1 MVTTIG
7 IDPHKATHTAV
18 AIDDDET
25 VLGEFTIRADKDQ
38 TTKLIDWAGSVDG
51 DGRLWAVE
59 AATGL
64 GHLLSQQL
72 VARGETVVDVPP
84 VLASRIRV
92 LSSGKSHKNDPN
104 DARSVAIAAPRR
116 ESLAEVRC
124 EDDTAVLRMLAKRH
138 RELTSLRTQAVCRLH
153 AMLAVLR
160 PGGMG
165 HRLSAKQAS
174 RMLGG
179 IRGLDTVG
187 EQRRLMAKTHI
198 VDIRRL
204 DRDLITVKAQ
214 IRTAVT
220 AADTS
225 VTDIYG
231 VGPVVAA
238 FVIGYTP
245 PIERLTSADR
255 YAAYNG
261 TAPIEVSSG
270 GKVRHLK
277 SYPPID
283 EMVWTTERGSLLR
296 RGSFGRIWRKAVAE
310 SVGPPSRV
318 HDLRHTHAAWLIADG
333 EHPKAIQTRL
343 GHGSISVTM
352 DRYGHLMDGLDD
364 QIAVHLNARAEA
376 AAPPPR
382 LELSPSDTTALLR
395 TRRNPS

>member
-25 VLGEFTIRADKDQ
+25 VLAEITIRADKDQ
-38 TTKLIDWAGSVDG
+38 ATKLIDWAQSVNG
-51 DGRLWAVE
+51 DGRVWAVE

-72 VARGETVVDVPP
+72 VSRGEPVVDVPP

-92 LSSGKSHKNDPN
+92 LSSGKSNKNDEN
-104 DARSVAIAAPRR
+104 DARSVAVAALRR
-116 ESLAEVRC
+116 GGLAEVRR
-124 EDDTAVLRMLAKRH
+124 EDEAAILRMLAKRH
-138 RELTSLRTQAVCRLH
+138 RDLTALRTQAVCRLH

-165 HRLSAKQAS
+165 HRLSAKQAA

-187 EQRRLMAKTHI
+187 EQRRQMAKTYI

-204 DRDLITVKAQ
+204 DRDLDANKTQ
-214 IRTAVT
+214 IRRAVA
-220 AADTS
+220 AADTK

-238 FVIGYTP
+238 FLVGYTP
-245 PIERLTSADR
+245 PIDRFESADR

-270 GKVRHLK
+270 GKVRHRL
-277 SYPPID
+277 S
-283 EMVWTTERGSLLR
+283 R
-296 RGSFGRIWRKAVAE
+296 RGNRTLNHAIHTAAVTQISHHTEGRVYYDKKLDEGKTNKEALRALKRRISNTVYRQLRADARRH
-310 SVGPPSRV
+310 SV
-318 HDLRHTHAAWLIADG
+318 
-333 EHPKAIQTRL
+333 
-343 GHGSISVTM
+343 
-352 DRYGHLMDGLDD
+352 
-364 QIAVHLNARAEA
+364 
-376 AAPPPR
+376 
-382 LELSPSDTTALLR
+382 
-395 TRRNPS
+395 

>member
-18 AIDDDET
+18 AIDGSEI
-25 VLGEFTIRADKDQ
+25 VLGEITIRADKDQ
-38 TTKLIDWAGSVDG
+38 TTKLLDWAASVDG

-92 LSSGKSHKNDPN
+92 LSSGKSNKNDPN
-104 DARSVAIAAPRR
+104 DARSVAIAALRR
-116 ESLAEVRC
+116 ESLAEVRR
-124 EDDTAVLRMLAKRH
+124 EDDAAVLRMFAKRH
-138 RELTSLRTQAVCRLH
+138 RELTALRTQAVCRLH
-153 AMLAVLR
+153 AMLAVLK

-179 IRGLDTVG
+179 IRSLDTVG
-187 EQRRLMAKTHI
+187 EQRRQMAKAHI
-198 VDIRRL
+198 SDIRRL
-204 DRDLITVKAQ
+204 DRDLEANKAQ

-220 AADTS
+220 AADTT

-238 FVIGYTP
+238 FLVGYSP
-245 PIERLTSADR
+245 PIARFDTSDR

-270 GKVRHLK
+270 GKVRHRL
-277 SYPPID
+277 S
-283 EMVWTTERGSLLR
+283 R
-296 RGSFGRIWRKAVAE
+296 RGNRTLNHAIHTAAVTQISHQTPGRVYYDKKLDEGKTDKEALQALKRRISNAVYRRLVADARRR
-310 SVGPPSRV
+310 SV
-318 HDLRHTHAAWLIADG
+318 
-333 EHPKAIQTRL
+333 
-343 GHGSISVTM
+343 
-352 DRYGHLMDGLDD
+352 
-364 QIAVHLNARAEA
+364 
-376 AAPPPR
+376 
-382 LELSPSDTTALLR
+382 
-395 TRRNPS
+395 

>member
-25 VLGEFTIRADKDQ
+25 VLAEITIRADKDQ
-38 TTKLIDWAGSVDG
+38 ATKLIDWAQSVNG
-51 DGRLWAVE
+51 DGRVWAVE

-72 VARGETVVDVPP
+72 VSRGEPVVDVPP

-92 LSSGKSHKNDPN
+92 LSSGKSNKNDEN
-104 DARSVAIAAPRR
+104 DARSVAVAALRR
-116 ESLAEVRC
+116 GGLAEVRR
-124 EDDTAVLRMLAKRH
+124 EDEAAILRMLAKRH
-138 RELTSLRTQAVCRLH
+138 RELTALRTQAVCRLH

-179 IRGLDTVG
+179 IRGLDAVG
-187 EQRRLMAKTHI
+187 EQRRQMAKTYI

-204 DRDLITVKAQ
+204 DRDLDANKTQ
-214 IRTAVT
+214 IRRAVA
-220 AADTS
+220 AADTK

-238 FVIGYTP
+238 FLVGYTP
-245 PIERLTSADR
+245 PIDRFESADR

-270 GKVRHLK
+270 GKVRHRL
-277 SYPPID
+277 S
-283 EMVWTTERGSLLR
+283 R
-296 RGSFGRIWRKAVAE
+296 RGNRTLNHAIHTAAVTQISHHTEGRVYYDKKLDEGKTNKEALRALKRRISNTVYRQLRADARRH
-310 SVGPPSRV
+310 SV
-318 HDLRHTHAAWLIADG
+318 
-333 EHPKAIQTRL
+333 
-343 GHGSISVTM
+343 
-352 DRYGHLMDGLDD
+352 
-364 QIAVHLNARAEA
+364 
-376 AAPPPR
+376 
-382 LELSPSDTTALLR
+382 
-395 TRRNPS
+395 

>member
-25 VLGEFTIRADKDQ
+25 VLAEITIRADKDQ
-38 TTKLIDWAGSVDG
+38 TRKLIDWAQSVDG
-51 DGRLWAVE
+51 DGRVWAVE

-72 VARGETVVDVPP
+72 VSRGEPVVDVPP

-92 LSSGKSHKNDPN
+92 LSSGTSQKNDPN
-104 DARSVAIAAPRR
+104 DARSVAIAALRR
-116 ESLAEVRC
+116 ESLAEVRR

-153 AMLAVLR
+153 AMLAVLK

-179 IRGLDTVG
+179 IRGLDAVG
-187 EQRRLMAKTHI
+187 EQRHLMAKTHI

-204 DRDLITVKAQ
+204 DRDLEAVKTQ
-214 IRTAVT
+214 IRRAVA

-238 FVIGYTP
+238 FLVGYTP
-245 PIERLTSADR
+245 PIGRFATADR

-270 GKVRHLK
+270 GKVRHRL
-277 SYPPID
+277 S
-283 EMVWTTERGSLLR
+283 R
-296 RGSFGRIWRKAVAE
+296 RGNRTLNHAIHTAAVTQISHHTEGRVYYDKKLDEGKTTKEALRALKRRISNAVY
-310 SVGPPSRV
+310 R
-318 HDLRHTHAAWLIADG
+318 RLITDA
-333 EHPKAIQTRL
+333 Q
-343 GHGSISVTM
+343 
-352 DRYGHLMDGLDD
+352 
-364 QIAVHLNARAEA
+364 
-376 AAPPPR
+376 
-382 LELSPSDTTALLR
+382 
-395 TRRNPS
+395 RRSS

>member
-25 VLGEFTIRADKDQ
+25 VLGEITIRADKDQ

-51 DGRLWAVE
+51 DGRVWAVE

-72 VARGETVVDVPP
+72 VARGEPVVDVPP

-92 LSSGKSHKNDPN
+92 LSSGKSQKNDPN
-104 DARSVAIAAPRR
+104 DARSVAIAALRR
-116 ESLAEVRC
+116 DGLAAVKA
-124 EDDTAVLRMLAKRH
+124 EDDAAVLRMLAKRH

-153 AMLAVLR
+153 AILAMLR

-165 HRLSAKQAS
+165 HRLSAKQAA

-187 EQRRLMAKTHI
+187 EQRRQMAKTHI

-204 DRDLITVKAQ
+204 DRDLEVIKAR
-214 IRTAVT
+214 IRRAVA

-238 FVIGYTP
+238 FIVGYSP
-245 PIERLTSADR
+245 PIERFATADR

-270 GKVRHLK
+270 GKVRHRL
-277 SYPPID
+277 S
-283 EMVWTTERGSLLR
+283 R
-296 RGSFGRIWRKAVAE
+296 RGNRTLNHAIHTAAVTQISHQTPGRVYYDRKMDEGKTNKEALRALKRRISNAVYRQLVA
-310 SVGPPSRV
+310 
-318 HDLRHTHAAWLIADG
+318 DAQRHN
-333 EHPKAIQTRL
+333 
-343 GHGSISVTM
+343 V
-352 DRYGHLMDGLDD
+352 
-364 QIAVHLNARAEA
+364 
-376 AAPPPR
+376 
-382 LELSPSDTTALLR
+382 
-395 TRRNPS
+395 